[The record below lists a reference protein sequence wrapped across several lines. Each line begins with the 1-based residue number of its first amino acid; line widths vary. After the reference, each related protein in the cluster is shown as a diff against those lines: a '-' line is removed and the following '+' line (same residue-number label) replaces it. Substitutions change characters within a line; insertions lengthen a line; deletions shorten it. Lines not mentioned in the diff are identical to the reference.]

1 MWKYFDSTKF
11 LLSLNLFDGLDDKKI
26 IKEIYAISNNV
37 ENNYKVFKIRKRN
50 GKYRTIYE
58 PNSILKHM
66 QKQILNNVLYDIKVS
81 EYAKAYKK
89 GTSLK
94 DNALVHTNKKIILK
108 LDIEDFF
115 DNISFTNIYNKCFN
129 VEKFPKKIG
138 VLFTTLVTYEGY
150 LPQGAP
156 TSAYIS
162 NIVMKD
168 FDESIGNYCSENNI
182 DYTRYSD
189 DMTFSGDFNPSEIIK
204 IVRKN
209 LYKLGLKLNNDKIHI
224 VKNSSSQ
231 NVTGIV
237 VNEKVQLSSK
247 YRKKIR
253 QEIYYIKKYGLE
265 SHIKRINMIDKEK
278 YLNSLYGKI
287 NYVLQINNKDKEFKE
302 YKEYVRDELW

>member
-11 LLSLNLFDGLDDKKI
+11 LLSLSLFDNKDDKKI
-26 IKEIYAISNNV
+26 IKEIYSISNNV

-66 QKQILNNVLYDIKVS
+66 QKQILNNVLYDISVS

-129 VEKFPKKIG
+129 IEHFPKKIG
-138 VLFTTLVTYEGY
+138 VLFTTLVTYDGY

-168 FDESIGNYCSENNI
+168 FDETIGNYCTSNNI

-189 DMTFSGDFNPSEIIK
+189 DMTFSSDFDISELIK
-204 IVRKN
+204 VVRKN

-224 VKNSSSQ
+224 VRNSSSQ
-231 NVTGIV
+231 SVTGIV

-265 SHIKRINMIDKEK
+265 SHLNRIKILDKEK
-278 YLNSLYGKI
+278 YLRSLYGKI
-287 NYVLQINNKDKEFKE
+287 LYVLQINNNDKEFIE
-302 YKEYVRDELW
+302 YKNYVRNELW